1 MNNINNLSNILSG
14 PELNT
19 KLLSITDSGITL
31 KNNDVKYII
40 KQLGPNKMENSFGKD
55 LLNTSSVK
63 EEDYAVIVVVY

>member
-19 KLLSITDSGITL
+19 KLLSITDSEITL

-63 EEDYAVIVVVY
+63 